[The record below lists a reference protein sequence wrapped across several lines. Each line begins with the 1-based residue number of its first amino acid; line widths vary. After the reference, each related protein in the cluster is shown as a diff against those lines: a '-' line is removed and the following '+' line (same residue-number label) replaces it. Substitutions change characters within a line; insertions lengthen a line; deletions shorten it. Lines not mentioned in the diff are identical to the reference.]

1 MIWAING
8 KIRESENLKIDPVLN
23 ANLRVDRAGL
33 STRGKFELSIKDVH
47 STDKSFKKK
56 EI

>member
-33 STRGKFELSIKDVH
+33 STRGKI
-47 STDKSFKKK
+47 
-56 EI
+56 